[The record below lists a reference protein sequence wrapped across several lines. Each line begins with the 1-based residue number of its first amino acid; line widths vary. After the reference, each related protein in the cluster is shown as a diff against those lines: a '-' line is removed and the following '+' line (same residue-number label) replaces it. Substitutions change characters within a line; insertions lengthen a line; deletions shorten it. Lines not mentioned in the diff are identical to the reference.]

1 MKEILLLLIF
11 ANCALGRC
19 SHMPPIAEPW
29 VLNLTNTDLATDIK
43 IELGFIMANSTSR
56 MNLPRHQGKIYRDK
70 IVFRD
75 YGTLKNFVL
84 WMKKANPNKKL
95 EFTYNKFRI
104 TKEFYV
110 TLIQE
115 QNDDGYT
122 YGDGN
127 FTQEYRKGIGYK

>member
-11 ANCALGRC
+11 ANCALGKC
-19 SHMPPIAEPW
+19 SHIAEPW

-43 IELGFIMANSTSR
+43 IELGFIMANSTSG

-104 TKEFYV
+104 TKQFYV

>member
-11 ANCALGRC
+11 ANCALGGC
-19 SHMPPIAEPW
+19 PPMSLKEPW
-29 VLNLTNTDLATDIK
+29 VLHLVNKNLPFETKLA
-43 IELGFIMANSTSR
+43 LGFRR
-56 MNLPRHQGKIYRDK
+56 MDLPRHQGEIYRDK

-95 EFTYNKFRI
+95 EFTYDRFKI
-104 TKEFYV
+104 TKQFYV

-115 QNDDGYT
+115 QNDNGYT